1 MKFLKYY
8 YYFIGYYV
16 YIQYHRL
23 IFAQDD
29 PARKLYNVDLYALLM
44 HHSIRQTYDGKP
56 YFYHVKQV
64 ALNVCKYKHLLK
76 DSQLEQAYVGA
87 LLHDAI
93 EDCNLTYNDIKK
105 DWGLVIADIVYAC
118 TELKGKNRK
127 ERHGQEYFDTLKVS
141 YLGTFVKVCDILANV
156 EQSIKTGNSMLKAYK
171 KEWPKVEDEL
181 YTEEFDELFT
191 DVKMLLRKNG

>member
-29 PARKLYNVDLYALLM
+29 PARKLYDADLYALLT

-76 DSQLEQAYVGA
+76 DTQLEAAYIGA
-87 LLHDAI
+87 LFHDLI
-93 EDCNLTYNDIKK
+93 EDCNLTYNDIKEN
-105 DWGLVIADIVYAC
+105 WGIVIADIVYAC

-127 ERHGQEYFDTLKVS
+127 ERHGPEYFKVLGTS
-141 YLGTFVKVCDILANV
+141 YLGIFVKACDILANV
-156 EQSIKTGNSMLKAYK
+156 EQSVKTGNSMLKAYK
-171 KEWPKVEDEL
+171 KEWPNTEEQI
-181 YTEEFDELFT
+181 YTEEFDQLFT
-191 DVKMLLRKNG
+191 DIRTILESNY